1 MAKVA
6 NTYVTS
12 EAKGLRESLS
22 DKIHQISP
30 EKVPFTS
37 HVGRGKSKAIL
48 HEWQQDAL
56 AAPSLSN
63 KQPEGNEATY
73 VAAVPTVRIGN
84 YHQISDKTAIVSGTL
99 EAVDKAGRKS
109 EMALQLAKKA
119 PELKRDVESI
129 LLSNQGADSSDPRAV
144 GSLLA
149 FIKTNVSKDAGGANP
164 VYTNIP
170 TAVRTDGTQRAFTE
184 QMLKDVQT
192 LCWNEGGDPTVV
204 MAGAFNKSKISAFA
218 GNASHVVNMNEAK
231 PGVIIAAMDVYVG
244 DLGTVKVLPNRWQR
258 TRDVFVLDWSQIA
271 IKHLR
276 GYHTEKLAKTGDAE
290 KRALRVEY
298 TLEVKSEKA
307 IGLIADL
314 LTA

>member
-1 MAKVA
+1 MAKVT
-6 NTYVTS
+6 NTYVTT
-12 EAKGLRESLS
+12 EAKGLREDLS

-37 HVGRGKSKAIL
+37 HIKKGKSKAVL

-56 AAPSLSN
+56 AAPDLAN
-63 KQPEGNEATY
+63 KQPEGNEAAF

-119 PELKRDVESI
+119 PELKRDIESI
-129 LLSNQGADSSDPRAV
+129 LLSNQAADSSDPRAV

-149 FIKTNVSKDAGGANP
+149 FIKTNVDKHATGTNP
-164 VYTNIP
+164 SYTNIP
-170 TAVRTDGTQRAFTE
+170 TSTRGDGTQRAFTE
-184 QMLKDVQT
+184 AMLKNVQS
-192 LCWNEGGDPTVV
+192 LCWTEGGDPTVV
-204 MAGAFNKSKISAFA
+204 MAGAVNKAAISAFA
-218 GNASHVVNMNEAK
+218 GNASHVVNLNEAK

-244 DLGTVKVLPNRWQR
+244 DLGTVKVIPNRWQR
-258 TRDVFVLDWSQIA
+258 TRDVFVLDWSRISLNY
-271 IKHLR
+271 LR

-290 KRALRVEY
+290 KRALRCEY
-298 TLEVKSEKA
+298 TLEVSAEKS

-314 LTA
+314 S